1 MKIVKADAAGLEAA
15 IEVLKGGGVAVIPT
29 DTVYG
34 LAAHPDF
41 PAAVERLYTIKAR
54 DAKKPIA
61 LLASDARGAATF
73 IGADAA
79 NVGAKRWPG
88 ALTVVSQGEGV
99 RVPDH
104 DWTRRL
110 IAACGGALRVTSA
123 NLSGQRAATDA
134 PQALKDIGLSADLVV
149 DDGVSPGG
157 TASTVIKIDD
167 GRISILRDGPVKFL
181 TLASGSPRRAK
192 ILKDHG
198 VDFVIV
204 KSDAP
209 EVSYPHDP
217 ERTVRENALAKGA
230 LFNTEAIAKTCRG
243 CISAKCT
250 CEETDGF
257 ASFRAFHGNAPTGK
271 RGFAIVSTETQRH
284 GDGTGV
290 LSADTI
296 VWFNN
301 RIYGKPKD
309 LDEAK
314 EYLRELSGNV
324 HTVFTGVA
332 YDGDVKVVKSDVKFR
347 DLSEAMIDEYVARV
361 KPTDRAGAYDID
373 ESGDLIVESYTG
385 SYENIMGLPVEP
397 LKEWGIVR

>member
-1 MKIVKADAAGLEAA
+1 METVRSDAAGLEAA
-15 IEVLKGGGVAVIPT
+15 VETLKSGGVAVIPT

-61 LLASDARGAATF
+61 LLANDGAGAERF
-73 IGADAA
+73 IGAEAA
-79 NVGAKRWPG
+79 KLGARHWPG
-88 ALTVVSQGEGV
+88 ALTVVAQGEGV

-157 TASTVIKIDD
+157 TASTVVKVED
-167 GRISILRDGPVKFL
+167 GRLTVLREGPVRFL

-198 VDFVIV
+198 VDFVIA
-204 KSDAP
+204 KSDAE

-230 LFNTEAIAKTCRG
+230 LFNTE
-243 CISAKCT
+243 
-250 CEETDGF
+250 
-257 ASFRAFHGNAPTGK
+257 
-271 RGFAIVSTETQRH
+271 TQRH
-284 GDGTGV
+284 GEGTGV

-309 LDEAK
+309 FGQAK
-314 EYLRELSGNV
+314 EFLRELSGNV

-332 YDGDVKVVKSDVKFR
+332 YDGDVRIVKSDVKFR

-373 ESGDLIVESYTG
+373 ESGDRIVESYTG

-397 LKEWGIVR
+397 LREWGIVAK

>member
-1 MKIVKADAAGLEAA
+1 MEIVRSDAAGMEAA
-15 IEVLKGGGVAVIPT
+15 VETLKNGGVAVIPT

-61 LLASDARGAATF
+61 LLASDAAGAEKF
-73 IGADAA
+73 
-79 NVGAKRWPG
+79 VGAEAAAVGGRHWPG
-88 ALTVVSQGEGV
+88 ALTIVAQGEGV
-99 RVPDH
+99 RVPNH

-123 NLSGQRAATDA
+123 NLSGRRAATDA
-134 PQALKDIGLSADLVV
+134 PQALRDIGLSADLVV

-157 TASTVIKIDD
+157 TASTVVKVEG
-167 GRISILRDGPVKFL
+167 GRLTVLREGPVRFL

-204 KSDAP
+204 KSDAE

-217 ERTVRENALAKGA
+217 ERTVRDNALAKGVA
-230 LFNTEAIAKTCRG
+230 LLRRNAGAE
-243 CISAKCT
+243 
-250 CEETDGF
+250 
-257 ASFRAFHGNAPTGK
+257 RAQDATH
-271 RGFAIVSTETQRH
+271 
-284 GDGTGV
+284 V

-301 RIYGKPKD
+301 RIYGKPRD

-314 EYLRELSGNV
+314 EFLRELSGNV

-332 YDGDVKVVKSDVKFR
+332 YDGQVRVVRSDVKFR
-347 DLSEAMIDEYVARV
+347 ALSEAMIDEYVARV

-397 LKEWGIVR
+397 LKEWGIVK

>member
-1 MKIVKADAAGLEAA
+1 MKIVKADEEGLNAVIA
-15 IEVLKGGGVAVIPT
+15 ILSSGGVAVIPT

-54 DAKKPIA
+54 EAKKPIA
-61 LLASDARGAATF
+61 LLANDAHGAAKF
-73 IGADAA
+73 IGREAAD
-79 NVGAKRWPG
+79 VGAKYWPG
-88 ALTVVSQGEGV
+88 ALTVVAQGEGV

-134 PQALKDIGLSADLVV
+134 LEVLESIGLSADLVV
-149 DDGVSPGG
+149 DDGISPGG
-157 TASTVIKIDD
+157 TASTVVRVDD
-167 GRISILRDGPVKFL
+167 GALTILREGPVKFL

-192 ILKDHG
+192 ILQEHG

-204 KSDAP
+204 KSDAE
-209 EVSYPHDP
+209 EVCYPSDP
-217 ERTVRENALAKGA
+217 ERTVRENALAKGR
-230 LFNTEAIAKTCRG
+230 LP
-243 CISAKCT
+243 S
-250 CEETDGF
+250 
-257 ASFRAFHGNAPTGK
+257 
-271 RGFAIVSTETQRH
+271 VSS
-284 GDGTGV
+284 GV

-301 RIYGKPKD
+301 KVYGKPKD
-309 LDEAK
+309 LEEAK
-314 EYLRELSGNV
+314 AYLRELSGNV

-332 YDGDVKVVKSDVKFR
+332 YDGEVRVCRSDVKFH
-347 DLSEAMIDEYVARV
+347 DLSEAKIDEYVARV

-373 ESGDLIVESYTG
+373 ESGDLIVERWMG
-385 SYENIMGLPVEP
+385 SYENIMGLPLEP
-397 LKEWGIVR
+397 LKEWGIVKE